1 MLKQPYDSVV
11 SMPVQKLKSLLRWKN
26 KLEDEK
32 EKVLKELQ
40 GG

>member
-1 MLKQPYDSVV
+1 MLKQPYDTVV
-11 SMPVQKLKSLLRWKN
+11 NKPVGKLKALLKWKN

-32 EKVLKELQ
+32 EKLLKEIQ

>member
-1 MLKQPYDSVV
+1 
-11 SMPVQKLKSLLRWKN
+11 MPVQKLKSLLRWKN